1 MEEGFFKYEVFY
13 WDEVEKKET
22 VNKGI
27 TYADSYKNAVDNI
40 EKYYG
45 NNCIISLNIQ
55 LEELGP
61 CYELEGE

>member
-1 MEEGFFKYEVFY
+1 MEGFFKYEVFY
-13 WDEVEKKET
+13 WDEIEKKEA

-27 TYADSYKNAVDNI
+27 TYADSYKNAVYNI

-45 NNCIISLNIQ
+45 NNNIISLNIQ
-55 LEELGP
+55 GEEPDP